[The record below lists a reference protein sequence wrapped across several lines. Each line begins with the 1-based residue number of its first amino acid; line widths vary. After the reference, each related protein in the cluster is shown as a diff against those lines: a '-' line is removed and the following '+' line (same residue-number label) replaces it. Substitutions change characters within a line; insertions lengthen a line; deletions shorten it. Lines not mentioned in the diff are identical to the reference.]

1 MKSEWETYKLS
12 NLCDI
17 GSSKRIFQHEYV
29 NNGIPFLRSK
39 EVIDKALGSFE
50 PKDLLFISHEKFNE
64 IKSKYNIPKAG
75 ELLLSSVGNRS
86 GIPYVIKEA
95 DGDFYFKDG
104 NLTWFK
110 NFKSLD
116 SNFLFYWINSSV
128 GQNTLNGIMIGS
140 AQKALTI
147 SGLQNLTLTIPP
159 LPIQK
164 KIAHVLS
171 TLDDKIE
178 LNRKMN
184 QTLESMAS
192 AIFKSWFVDFDPVHA
207 KANCTDE
214 AEFENIAKELGIS
227 KEILDLFPSEFQ
239 TSELGMI
246 PKGWKWKSF
255 GELLT
260 NTIGGDWGQDE
271 ADEKHTEKV
280 RIIRGTDIPDIKN
293 STIKNVPIRF
303 VESKKLA
310 TRKLFD
316 GDIVIEISGGTKNQ
330 PTGRSLYVIN
340 EMLNVL
346 DGEVEPASFCR
357 LFRPINKEIG
367 LMLAQHLAY
376 IYGIGLTWNYQNQS
390 TGISNFQTT
399 TFLEK
404 EFVVVPN
411 DEIQKRFFSLVRPLI
426 EKSFSAENITLQ
438 KTRDTLL
445 PKLLSGE
452 IDVSE
457 LEIL

>member
-1 MKSEWETYKLS
+1 MSSNWKTYKLS

-184 QTLESMAS
+184 QTLEEMAS

-214 AEFENIAKELGIS
+214 TELENIAKELGIS
-227 KEILDLFPSEFQ
+227 KDILDLFPSEFEE
-239 TSELGMI
+239 SELGMI
-246 PKGWKWKSF
+246 PKGWEDTELSHICKIQSGYAFKSDWWQDT
-255 GELLT
+255 GVKVIKIKNIDGNRV
-260 NTIGGDWGQDE
+260 NTLDCECVSEEIATKNSNFKLSSGDMLIAMTGATVGKVGVIYT
-271 ADEKHTEKV
+271 ADEEYLLNQRVGRFQPIAYYDEYVKIFANSSKFFQSIQGQAQGSAQPNISAREIESVK
-280 RIIRGTDIPDIKN
+280 IIK
-293 STIKNVPIRF
+293 
-303 VESKKLA
+303 
-310 TRKLFD
+310 
-316 GDIVIEISGGTKNQ
+316 
-330 PTGRSLYVIN
+330 
-340 EMLNVL
+340 
-346 DGEVEPASFCR
+346 
-357 LFRPINKEIG
+357 
-367 LMLAQHLAY
+367 
-376 IYGIGLTWNYQNQS
+376 
-390 TGISNFQTT
+390 
-399 TFLEK
+399 
-404 EFVVVPN
+404 PN
-411 DEIQKRFFSLVRPLI
+411 DEIMKTFSLLLNPFFSKILEHQGEI
-426 EKSFSAENITLQ
+426 QTLE

-452 IDVSE
+452 IDVSDLS
-457 LEIL
+457 LEME

>member
-171 TLDDKIE
+171 TLDDK
-178 LNRKMN
+178 
-184 QTLESMAS
+184 
-192 AIFKSWFVDFDPVHA
+192 
-207 KANCTDE
+207 
-214 AEFENIAKELGIS
+214 
-227 KEILDLFPSEFQ
+227 
-239 TSELGMI
+239 
-246 PKGWKWKSF
+246 
-255 GELLT
+255 
-260 NTIGGDWGQDE
+260 
-271 ADEKHTEKV
+271 
-280 RIIRGTDIPDIKN
+280 
-293 STIKNVPIRF
+293 
-303 VESKKLA
+303 
-310 TRKLFD
+310 
-316 GDIVIEISGGTKNQ
+316 
-330 PTGRSLYVIN
+330 
-340 EMLNVL
+340 
-346 DGEVEPASFCR
+346 
-357 LFRPINKEIG
+357 
-367 LMLAQHLAY
+367 
-376 IYGIGLTWNYQNQS
+376 
-390 TGISNFQTT
+390 
-399 TFLEK
+399 
-404 EFVVVPN
+404 
-411 DEIQKRFFSLVRPLI
+411 
-426 EKSFSAENITLQ
+426 
-438 KTRDTLL
+438 RD
-445 PKLLSGE
+445 
-452 IDVSE
+452 
-457 LEIL
+457 